1 MSTVKNRQEGMLG
14 CEHVTHSWNAQTEEY
29 VSEWMRSVQ
38 VPVQPYSPTPPLSS
52 LSSSMYCCLMN
63 RGHVQLSA
71 LLFPLPST

>member
-38 VPVQPYSPTPPLSS
+38 VPVQPYSPTPPYTYTHS
-52 LSSSMYCCLMN
+52 
-63 RGHVQLSA
+63 V
-71 LLFPLPST
+71 F